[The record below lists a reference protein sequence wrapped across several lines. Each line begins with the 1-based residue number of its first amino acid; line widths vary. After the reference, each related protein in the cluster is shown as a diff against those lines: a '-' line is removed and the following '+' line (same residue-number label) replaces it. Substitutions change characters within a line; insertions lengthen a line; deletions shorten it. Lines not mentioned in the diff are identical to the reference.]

1 MRNLKRALSLAL
13 AAIMLIGMMVVSA
26 SATGLDDFSDKDK
39 VVNKDAVSML
49 TTLGVINGKEDGS
62 YFDPTGNVTRAEMAK
77 MIATVLNQGADVD
90 GLYVGMNTGLTDVK
104 GHWAESYINYC
115 YSLGIIAGRGNGKFD
130 PAATVTGNEAAKML
144 LVAAGYDAQLAGLT
158 GADWAIKTASLASTL
173 GIFDNLSVATSDP
186 LTRDNAAL
194 LIYNALDIEMI
205 QKYENGY
212 AIAFT
217 DHRTILADK
226 YGVIKVQGVVVANE
240 WASLASD
247 DGDAALKEGKTT
259 IYNAACEPYVQQ
271 LCRMLNRM
279 GAKIEGIA
287 SNLLTIEGVDEL
299 HGTEHTI
306 LPDMIEVGSFIG
318 MAAMTRSE
326 LTIKNVS
333 YENLGII
340 PDSFRRLGIKM
351 EQRGDDIY
359 VPSQE
364 TYQIESFI
372 DGSIMT
378 IADAPWPGLTPDLLS
393 VLLVVATQAK
403 GSVLIHQKMFE
414 SRLFFVD
421 KLIDMGAQII
431 LCDPHRAV
439 VIGHDHGFKLRGGN
453 MTSPDIRAG
462 IALLIAAMSADGI
475 SRIHNIEQIDRGYQN
490 IEGRL
495 NALGARITRIE

>member
-1 MRNLKRALSLAL
+1 MASFVIEGGHRLSGDIYPQGAKNEVLQIICATLLTAEEVTVHNIPDILDVNNLIQLMRDMGVSVSKKGIDTYSFQAANIDFAYLESDAFLKKCSSLRGSVMLVGPMVARFGKAMISKPGGDKIGRRRLDTHFIGIQNLGADFVYNEERG
-13 AAIMLIGMMVVSA
+13 IYEISA
-26 SATGLDDFSDKDK
+26 KQLH
-39 VVNKDAVSML
+39 
-49 TTLGVINGKEDGS
+49 GS
-62 YFDPTGNVTRAEMAK
+62 YMLLDEA
-77 MIATVLNQGADVD
+77 
-90 GLYVGMNTGLTDVK
+90 
-104 GHWAESYINYC
+104 S
-115 YSLGIIAGRGNGKFD
+115 
-130 PAATVTGNEAAKML
+130 VTGTANIVMAA
-144 LVAAGYDAQLAGLT
+144 VLA
-158 GADWAIKTASLASTL
+158 
-173 GIFDNLSVATSDP
+173 
-186 LTRDNAAL
+186 R
-194 LIYNALDIEMI
+194 
-205 QKYENGY
+205 
-212 AIAFT
+212 
-217 DHRTILADK
+217 
-226 YGVIKVQGVVVANE
+226 
-240 WASLASD
+240 
-247 DGDAALKEGKTT
+247 GKTT

-287 SNLLTIEGVDEL
+287 SNLLTIERVDEL

>member
-1 MRNLKRALSLAL
+1 MASFVIEGGHRLSGDIYPQGAKNEVLQIICATLLTAEEVTVHNIPDILDVNNLIQLMRDMGVSVSKKGIDTYSFQAANIDFAYLESDAFLKKCSSLRGSVMLVGPMVARFGKAMISKPGGDKIGRRRLDTHFIGIQNLGADFVYNEERG
-13 AAIMLIGMMVVSA
+13 IYEISA
-26 SATGLDDFSDKDK
+26 KQLH
-39 VVNKDAVSML
+39 
-49 TTLGVINGKEDGS
+49 GS
-62 YFDPTGNVTRAEMAK
+62 YMLLDEA
-77 MIATVLNQGADVD
+77 
-90 GLYVGMNTGLTDVK
+90 
-104 GHWAESYINYC
+104 S
-115 YSLGIIAGRGNGKFD
+115 
-130 PAATVTGNEAAKML
+130 VTGTANIVMAA
-144 LVAAGYDAQLAGLT
+144 VLA
-158 GADWAIKTASLASTL
+158 
-173 GIFDNLSVATSDP
+173 
-186 LTRDNAAL
+186 R
-194 LIYNALDIEMI
+194 
-205 QKYENGY
+205 
-212 AIAFT
+212 
-217 DHRTILADK
+217 
-226 YGVIKVQGVVVANE
+226 
-240 WASLASD
+240 
-247 DGDAALKEGKTT
+247 GKTT

-403 GSVLIHQKMFE
+403 GSVLNHQKMFE